1 METRLAPRVNIKAK
15 AVLGIDKDL
24 RLRITSKKGSF
35 FRVNVID
42 ISTLGAAM
50 LFRYFLPA
58 GLIVEIGIEGR
69 RFGLKKAMKVKGEIR
84 HCKQI
89 RPFTY
94 RCGIEFLNLSDRSKN
109 IIAQFVAE
117 SKK

>member
-58 GLIVEIGIEGR
+58 DR
-69 RFGLKKAMKVKGEIR
+69 RDRHRGPPLWLEKG
-84 HCKQI
+84 
-89 RPFTY
+89 Y
-94 RCGIEFLNLSDRSKN
+94 
-109 IIAQFVAE
+109 E
-117 SKK
+117 SKRRN